1 MRQREWV
8 RVGKEEIIL
17 EGNGDDGIAEEQ
29 INRMKVYIRLKT
41 NTVERQIIK
50 YLQKNSFPVQPE
62 LNPEQDKN
70 MN

>member
-41 NTVERQIIK
+41 SISGKTD
-50 YLQKNSFPVQPE
+50 Y
-62 LNPEQDKN
+62 
-70 MN
+70 